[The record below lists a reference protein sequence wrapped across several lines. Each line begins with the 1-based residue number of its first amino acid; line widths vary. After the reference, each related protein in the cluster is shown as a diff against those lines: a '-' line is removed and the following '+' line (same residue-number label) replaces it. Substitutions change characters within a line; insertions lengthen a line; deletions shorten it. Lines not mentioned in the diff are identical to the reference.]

1 MWGGEGRGGGRD
13 GGERCKAYV
22 TQTLLFEKLG
32 EEVALRVRKH
42 LCSKKRMMTPCLQ
55 HSWE

>member
-1 MWGGEGRGGGRD
+1 MGEGGDKRD
-13 GGERCKAYV
+13 GGQCCRAYV
-22 TQTLLFEKLG
+22 THDQTLLVEKLG